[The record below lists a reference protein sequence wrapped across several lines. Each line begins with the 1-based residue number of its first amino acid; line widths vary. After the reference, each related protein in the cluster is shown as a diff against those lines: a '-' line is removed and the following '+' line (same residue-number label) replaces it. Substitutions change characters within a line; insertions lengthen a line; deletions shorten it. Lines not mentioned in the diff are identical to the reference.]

1 MKEKWRGV
9 WLPDKVATGI
19 LAVFY
24 ALAIMLAANTA
35 EAGAVV
41 NWKTTKVTTERGK
54 CIVRGYFYN
63 TGDKSG
69 NVNQIKFTGNVD
81 GVELN
86 TTTRVSVAVGSNGRK
101 DWTFTIVDSNF
112 TSNSNPKWNV
122 SGRIWW
128 N

>member
-1 MKEKWRGV
+1 MKNAMNS
-9 WLPDKVATGI
+9 LNKVTAGI
-19 LAVFY
+19 LAAFF
-24 ALAIMLAANTA
+24 ALAIMLAAHTA

-54 CIVRGYFYN
+54 CIIRGYFYN

-69 NVNQIKFTGNVD
+69 NVDKIKFTGNVAGID
-81 GVELN
+81 LSA
-86 TTTRVSVAVGSNGRK
+86 TTRVSATVGPNGRK
-101 DWTFTIVDSNF
+101 DWSFTIVDSKF
-112 TSNSNPKWNV
+112 TSNSNPKWSV